1 MITKD
6 NKIADVV
13 RDIPGIDKVFEKNH
27 IKIHGWGSMA
37 NNRIGD
43 AARKK
48 GVELDS
54 LLNELHQYEK
64 SH

>member
-1 MITKD
+1 MIKKD
-6 NKIADVV
+6 EKIADV
-13 RDIPGIDKVFEKNH
+13 IKETPGIERVFEKNH
-27 IKIHGWGSMA
+27 IKVFGWGSMA